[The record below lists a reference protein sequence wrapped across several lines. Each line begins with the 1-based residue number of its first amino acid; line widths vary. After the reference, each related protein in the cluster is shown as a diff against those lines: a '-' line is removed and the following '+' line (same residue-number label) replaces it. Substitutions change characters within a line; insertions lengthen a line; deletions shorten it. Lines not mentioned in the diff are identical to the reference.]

1 MEILEKRDV
10 YNIVFRKGQTNL
22 RENTNSDLDNSN
34 SLSNRLLLI

>member
-22 RENTNSDLDNSN
+22 RENTTSDLDNSN
-34 SLSNRLLLI
+34 SLSNRLLI